1 MGSVNYV
8 TRIVRSVELVSSL
21 LTLRWLS
28 VRSWN
33 SSEFVSFEI
42 HTVLRRK
49 PNIVQ
54 LVIQHVMKIIIM
66 IIIII
71 AFLRPIIISRLS
83 SKRSIQEKEQNKQNT
98 RQQQQTNKQTKIS
111 IRRTRRV
118 CWWLWGKL
126 VLSNRLTI
134 PPQVVLTYMWQK
146 SQNLLPSI
154 CHRFSFF
161 GTCLES
167 ILYFVCSVLSPE

>member
-54 LVIQHVMKIIIM
+54 LIIQHVMKIIIM

-83 SKRSIQEKEQNKQNT
+83 SKRSIQEKERNKQNT
-98 RQQQQTNKQTKIS
+98 KYSLSMYRK
-111 IRRTRRV
+111 TRNDDRSMATDSGTSV
-118 CWWLWGKL
+118 TCMS
-126 VLSNRLTI
+126 VQ
-134 PPQVVLTYMWQK
+134 PVVVL
-146 SQNLLPSI
+146 
-154 CHRFSFF
+154 
-161 GTCLES
+161 
-167 ILYFVCSVLSPE
+167 